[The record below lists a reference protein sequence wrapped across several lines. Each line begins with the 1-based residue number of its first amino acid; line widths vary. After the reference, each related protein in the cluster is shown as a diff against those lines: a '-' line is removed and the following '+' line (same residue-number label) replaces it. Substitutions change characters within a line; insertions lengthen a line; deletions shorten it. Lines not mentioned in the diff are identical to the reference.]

1 MPHMKVSELKKP
13 GDNVAQAQLLHWVLT
28 SLPYLGNNFNL
39 QGRSFYICAGLTSLY
54 IPGAPP
60 SLSLCLHPRKVGS
73 DMTHCCFCFF
83 WLSGFPYLYRY
94 MLAQRKK
101 NLSKVKAAWRSRRAS
116 LS

>member
-1 MPHMKVSELKKP
+1 VGLIFVAMPHMKVSELEEAS
-13 GDNVAQAQLLHWVLT
+13 DHVAQAQLGNQFDL
-28 SLPYLGNNFNL
+28 YLGDNFNL
-39 QGRSFYICAGLTSLY
+39 QGRSFYICAALTSLY

-60 SLSLCLHPRKVGS
+60 SIYLHPSKVGS

-101 NLSKVKAAWRSRRAS
+101 VLSKAKTA
-116 LS
+116 